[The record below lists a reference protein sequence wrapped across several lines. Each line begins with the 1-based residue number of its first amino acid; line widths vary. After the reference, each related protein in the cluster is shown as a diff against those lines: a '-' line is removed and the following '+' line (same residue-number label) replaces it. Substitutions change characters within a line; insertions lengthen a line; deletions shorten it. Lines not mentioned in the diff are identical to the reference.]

1 LKTFPELEEIL
12 NRFVLGKEATE
23 LNEELMIYCVQG
35 FKKFVADERL
45 RLTSNLLAKTVAM
58 DITTMMDGLKKK
70 IHDFYA
76 KFAELET
83 KNIRRG
89 IHVFSKLQGKEGEQS
104 NTKKR
109 VRNVQDD

>member
-1 LKTFPELEEIL
+1 
-12 NRFVLGKEATE
+12 
-23 LNEELMIYCVQG
+23 
-35 FKKFVADERL
+35 
-45 RLTSNLLAKTVAM
+45 
-58 DITTMMDGLKKK
+58 MMDGLKKK